1 MTEPFK
7 PENLK
12 KIKVGELDKESL
24 TRIEEIYS
32 SISAKIVIDPEKTLY
47 QLYVQLKEEEKKQKK
62 EQKQLEEAKDMI
74 LSIGFLYVNKGR
86 EGEGQ
91 GLPRLR
97 VHKDEQHTLHTK
109 VSIQSPI
116 QRNESLQLLEDGSR
130 KHRRKRV
137 EHEIEKGPLE
147 EAKEYDTV
155 LLICADAREKIVDFN
170 VQANNDVLVLRVAG
184 NVHDKSK
191 ARSVET
197 ALKRLRKGGQII
209 VIGHE
214 KGGAVHAC
222 HDVHE
227 KGERSPYVGISPSV
241 SRLVDTVDIHK
252 VEGATNDNEA
262 NAINQAKRLESNG
275 IVRKNE
281 IKVSAAVFDIET
293 GKMKYLGKG
302 EKPEIVEQLE
312 KAGEMSVVDAKTKGY
327 DLKKQYSH
335 AIVVVADPEKFGRFN
350 DPSTLFDAGSNEL
363 FIVNSDGQKVSKCA
377 IASIEYALANV
388 NGVRD
393 NPHIVVMATNSQ
405 IASILL
411 DNLKSESRIIEEAI
425 KTGAVTFA
433 VYTPTSGIVEF
444 QSQS

>member
-1 MTEPFK
+1 MTESFK

-24 TRIEEIYS
+24 ARIEEIYS

-97 VHKDEQHTLHTK
+97 VHKDEQHTLHTR

-147 EAKEYDTV
+147 DAKEYDTV
-155 LLICADAREKIVDFN
+155 LLICADAREKVVDFD
-170 VQANNDVLVLRVAG
+170 VQANNNVLVLRVAG
-184 NVHDKSK
+184 NVYD
-191 ARSVET
+191 RSEAEALET
-197 ALKRLRKGGQII
+197 ALKKLRKGGQLI

-214 KGGAVHAC
+214 KCGAVHAC

-227 KGERSPYVGISPSV
+227 KGEKSPYVGISPSV
-241 SRLVDTVDIHK
+241 SRLVDTVDITK
-252 VEGATNDNEA
+252 VEGTSNDNET
-262 NAINQAKRLESNG
+262 NAINQAKRLEANAT
-275 IVRKNE
+275 IRKNK
-281 IKVSAAVFDIET
+281 IRVSAAVFDIET
-293 GKMKYLGKG
+293 GEINYLGRG
-302 EKPEIVEQLE
+302 DKPEIVDQLE
-312 KAGEMSVVDAKTKGY
+312 KAGKKSVADATSKGY
-327 DLKKQYSH
+327 NLKKQYSH
-335 AIVVVADPEKFGRFN
+335 AIVVVADPENFGRFN
-350 DPSTLFDAGSNEL
+350 DPSTLVNAGSNEL
-363 FIVNSDGQKVSKCA
+363 FIVNANGEKISKCSV
-377 IASIEYALANV
+377 ASIEYALGNV

-393 NPHIVVMATNSQ
+393 NPHIVIMATNSQ
-405 IASILL
+405 IASVLL
-411 DNLKSESRIIEEAI
+411 DNLKSESKIIEEAI

-433 VYTPTSGIVEF
+433 IYTPTSGIVEF
-444 QSQS
+444 EAKN